1 MMSPLRLKF
10 YDGSVLKPQGKRRI
24 DVKVTDLAKPRT
36 LEFVMLEDPAQRTPL
51 LSADTCESMGLAK
64 MSVPLNY
71 MGNGSTRSTL
81 TKDCILEEYK
91 DVFQGLGRLPGE
103 YHMEL
108 DPSVLPVQHAPRK
121 VPIHLKPQVEER
133 IRQMEDMGVIA
144 RVTEPTR
151 WISSMVV
158 VQQPNKL
165 RICLDPKDLNQ
176 ALLRARYPMPTL
188 EDILPCLSKARV
200 FSKLDAKDGFWQ
212 VVLDQES
219 SYLTTFWTPSGRYRW
234 LRMPFGIN
242 TASEEFQRRLQDFME
257 GLLGVKGIA
266 DDTLV
271 FGCGDDD
278 EEAKKDHDKNIIGAL
293 QRAREVG
300 LRLKCIKVP
309 VPDNKR
315 VILRTHIRSCRTA
328 TRSEEDQCS
337 TGNAGSQGR
346 KSSADLSRI
355 GQLYGSIHYELSRHC
370 GSFAATNS

>member
-1 MMSPLRLKF
+1 M
-10 YDGSVLKPQGKRRI
+10 
-24 DVKVTDLAKPRT
+24 KVTDLAKPRT
-36 LEFVMLEDPAQRTPL
+36 LEFVILEDPVQRTPL

-165 RICLDPKDLNQ
+165 RICLDPKDLTQ

-212 VVLDQES
+212 VALDQES

-242 TASEEFQRRLQDFME
+242 TASEELQRRLQDVME
-257 GLLGVKGIA
+257 GLPRVKCI
-266 DDTLV
+266 DDDPLV
-271 FGCGDDD
+271 FVSGDDD

-300 LRLKCIKVP
+300 LRFNASKFRFRTTSVSYCGHTFTAAGLLPDPKKIKAV
-309 VPDNKR
+309 
-315 VILRTHIRSCRTA
+315 
-328 TRSEEDQCS
+328 
-337 TGNAGSQGR
+337 
-346 KSSADLSRI
+346 
-355 GQLYGSIHYELSRHC
+355 
-370 GSFAATNS
+370 